1 MANAKDRTMNSN
13 PNENIHH
20 INLQHS
26 YNVNSFI
33 KTLMPFKSASNSIL
47 LDMASV
53 ANARLLRK
61 AINPRIAGH
70 VILATA
76 GFLMHSKRMVDIKAA
91 PPEDS
96 TIICFKK
103 SIARFLASFDATG
116 LSVFSMERF
125 SFQRMGK
132 GMQPSRCLA
141 ILGETLRPIPASRI
155 YGGSV

>member
-1 MANAKDRTMNSN
+1 MKDETMKIN
-13 PNENIHH
+13 PNVK
-20 INLQHS
+20 INHMYLQHS
-26 YNVNSFI
+26 YSVNSFI
-33 KTLMPFKSASNSIL
+33 NNLTLGNSASNSIL

-61 AINPRIAGH
+61 TINPAIADQ
-70 VILATA
+70 VILATS
-76 GFLMHSKRMVDIKAA
+76 GFLMHSKRMVDIKTV

-116 LSVFSMERF
+116 LSVFFMERF
-125 SFQRMGK
+125 SFQRMVKGK
-132 GMQPSRCLA
+132 QPSRCLA
-141 ILGETLRPIPASRI
+141 ILRETLRPIPASRI

>member
-1 MANAKDRTMNSN
+1 MKDETMKIN
-13 PNENIHH
+13 PIVKTNHMY
-20 INLQHS
+20 LQHS
-26 YNVNSFI
+26 YSVNSFI
-33 KTLMPFKSASNSIL
+33 NNLTLGNSASNSIL

-76 GFLMHSKRMVDIKAA
+76 GFLMHSKRMVDIKTA

-116 LSVFSMERF
+116 LSVFFMERF
-125 SFQRMGK
+125 SFQRMVK
-132 GMQPSRCLA
+132 GWQLERCLA

-155 YGGSV
+155 YGGVK